1 MVQNMIMKSTVL
13 MAAALAWV
21 ASLAPGQARAEE
33 PVTVAAALQARQAE
47 RWPLLGAMVDVGVP
61 DGLIGSLVVRPVKWA
76 RLYGGGGSNSVS
88 KGWRAGLGLIP
99 FGSGPVLAVEYG
111 SYGAGD
117 ANGLVRSMTGGSF
130 SGSPLLDKL
139 QYDYANAHAGLE
151 FGGKYFTFFVH
162 GGVSMVWAQLK
173 GGSGTLANTGADTV
187 VQISSDPRIRAFG
200 SSLKVG
206 IIVFML

>member
-1 MVQNMIMKSTVL
+1 MIMKSLTLTAAAAAWMAASAPAIAHAGEPMTVG
-13 MAAALAWV
+13 AALA
-21 ASLAPGQARAEE
+21 
-33 PVTVAAALQARQAE
+33 TRQAE
-47 RWPLLGAMVDVGVP
+47 TWPRLGVMMDVGVP

-88 KGWRAGLGLIP
+88 KGWRGGLALIP
-99 FGSGPVLAVEYG
+99 FGSGPAVAVEYG
-111 SYGAGD
+111 SYAPGN

-139 QYDYANAHAGLE
+139 EYSYANAHAGLE

-173 GGSGTLANTGADTV
+173 GGGGTLADTGTDTV
-187 VQISSDPRIRAFG
+187 VQISSDPRIKAFG

-206 IIVFML
+206 LIVFML